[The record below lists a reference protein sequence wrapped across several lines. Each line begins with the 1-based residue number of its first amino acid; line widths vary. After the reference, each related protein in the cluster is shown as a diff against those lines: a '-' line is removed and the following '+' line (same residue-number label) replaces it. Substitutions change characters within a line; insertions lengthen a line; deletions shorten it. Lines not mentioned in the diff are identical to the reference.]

1 MIKLGRLTELS
12 SLYTNCLEAEKRLN
26 DNIFQA
32 LVTLRPEIFK
42 KKFPTHGWYIKN
54 LLTGFNNI
62 SSYEEISGDINQDG
76 IMRDILMSISK
87 NPQTLIDLGM
97 GALYAD
103 FKKNMSQEKGKIYAV
118 GNLSE
123 AKRFTGLYNMLHQS
137 FPGAEIKDTAP
148 KNFGESVLYDMQ
160 IMFPFDFTNQLM
172 GKFNINIENKAG
184 ITNSAAT
191 SSFHFGTVSNQAIT
205 GGDLTYKSLLDGIQQ
220 ISYKYL
226 NGLSFA
232 DSIIELQKL
241 KNRFMREL
249 TIQYII
255 WRLENNYPVFT
266 SSAKDG
272 VVLCSEIINQM
283 IATEKISFGEDT
295 QDPGDKILRYYDSY
309 KYIDNDT
316 VYENKTFQNLKKT
329 GIDNVYRSLKSV
341 PEVSAS
347 LDKLIKDGKKVSPSF
362 KISLWYGK

>member
-1 MIKLGRLTELS
+1 MTNLGRLTELS
-12 SLYTNCLEAEKRLN
+12 SLYTDCLEAEKRLN

-76 IMRDILMSISK
+76 IMTDILMSISK

-103 FKKNMSQEKGKIYAV
+103 FKKNMKNGDKAYAV

-123 AKRFTGLYNMLHQS
+123 AKRFTGLYNMLQKS

-148 KNFGESVLYDMQ
+148 KNFGDSVLYDMQ
-160 IMFPFDFTNQLM
+160 ISFPFDFTNQLM
-172 GKFNINIENKAG
+172 GKFNINIENKSG
-184 ITNSAAT
+184 ITDNAAT
-191 SSFHFGTVSNQAIT
+191 SSFHFGTVSNKAIT
-205 GGDLTYKSLLDGIQQ
+205 GGDLTYQSFLNTIQE
-220 ISYKYL
+220 ISHKYL
-226 NGLSFA
+226 SGLPYE
-232 DSIIELQKL
+232 DSVATLRRAKDE
-241 KNRFMREL
+241 FMRNL

-266 SSAKDG
+266 SSAKTG
-272 VVLCSEIINQM
+272 VVLCSEIVKQM
-283 IATEKISFGEDT
+283 MTTEKMSLGDDT
-295 QDPGDKILRYYDSY
+295 EDPGEKILRYYASY
-309 KYIDNDT
+309 NYIENET
-316 VYENKTFQNLKKT
+316 VYKDRAFQNLKKT
-329 GIDNVYRSLKSV
+329 GRDNVYRSLRSV
-341 PEVSAS
+341 PEVKAS
-347 LDKLIKDGKKVSPSF
+347 LDTLINNGKKVSPSF